1 MFRARSILAQTV
13 EDILPSVLRLSSFLI
28 VDQVFSITKSVNDTI
43 MIAQSMNIQVG
54 LSKGM

>member
-1 MFRARSILAQTV
+1 MFRARSILAQKV
-13 EDILPSVLRLSSFLI
+13 EDILPSVLKLSSFLI
-28 VDQVFSITKSVNDTI
+28 VDQAFSITNSVNDTI